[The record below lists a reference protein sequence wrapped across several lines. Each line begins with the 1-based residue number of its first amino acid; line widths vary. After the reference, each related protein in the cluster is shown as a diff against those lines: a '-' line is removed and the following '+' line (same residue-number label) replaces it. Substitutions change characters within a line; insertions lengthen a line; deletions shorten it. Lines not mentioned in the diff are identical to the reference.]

1 MTLEV
6 LPFFLLGLFTQVV
19 SSLQKASAHHTSSGM
34 QTPFPD
40 VELQINYL
48 YTSMYIDTDIDTY
61 IYMYHIDRQIDNFS
75 NLDRKYVRVKE
86 CVRDNLPRQKTWQ
99 GLKNT
104 PQHINV
110 IRH

>member
-1 MTLEV
+1 MTSEV

-19 SSLQKASAHHTSSGM
+19 SSLQKPSAHHTSSGM

-61 IYMYHIDRQIDNFS
+61 IYMYHIDRQIIF
-75 NLDRKYVRVKE
+75 
-86 CVRDNLPRQKTWQ
+86 Q
-99 GLKNT
+99 
-104 PQHINV
+104 I
-110 IRH
+110 